1 MRGDAA
7 AQHDLTDLRPTL
19 LAADSEQQAR
29 GGERRGWARFG
40 APFRAKK
47 IKAQTEALHRNA
59 ERFRTLLQHSSDAV
73 VVVGRD
79 LRILHATG
87 PVERMLGRCPG
98 DLRGGTLADL
108 VYPQEWPRVE
118 ALLTKTVEGPGATS
132 TQDIRLRRV
141 PLGSSSSLGLLRPR
155 GRKEDY
161 AFRTRC
167 RAPLHDG
174 P

>member
-1 MRGDAA
+1 GLPEQLAR
-7 AQHDLTDLRPTL
+7 RP
-19 LAADSEQQAR
+19 
-29 GGERRGWARFG
+29 RGWVRFG

-132 TQDIRLRRV
+132 TQDIRLRRGDRGWLRSQTV
-141 PLGSSSSLGLLRPR
+141 VANLLDDPNVGGLVLTIRDVSQR
-155 GRKEDY
+155 RALEDQ
-161 AFRTRC
+161 
-167 RAPLHDG
+167 
-174 P
+174 